1 MEFIIMLCVVAW
13 GVILTIA
20 YMVNT
25 TFQNQRIK
33 RLEGRINKLATS
45 KCDTYGKREET
56 KKTEGT

>member
-1 MEFIIMLCVVAW
+1 MLCVVAW